1 MAQLVKRSFPI
12 PEVHDSNP
20 AISKNKKK
28 RPGMGPFEKTIFR
41 LNCCLISLNI
51 GPVSKKVIVSLLLES
66 PRMEMYKSISNKP
79 QSLNKIKR

>member
-41 LNCCLISLNI
+41 LNCLTSLNI

-79 QSLNKIKR
+79 PSLNKIKR